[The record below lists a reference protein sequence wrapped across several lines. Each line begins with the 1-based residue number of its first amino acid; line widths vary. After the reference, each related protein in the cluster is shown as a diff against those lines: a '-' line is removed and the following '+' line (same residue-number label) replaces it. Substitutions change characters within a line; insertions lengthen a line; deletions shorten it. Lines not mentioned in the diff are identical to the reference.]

1 MFTVFVDK
9 QNKERILE
17 EFFFLFTHK
26 IRTETEPK
34 PWPKKR
40 FTDSTVSY
48 LYRCNPNLLPTVLQ
62 EFSVPMATVHHSCV
76 CSAAY
81 FHPVSLQKVLPFL
94 FFCCSAFVCTC
105 SLDPGLAR
113 VRWRT
118 WDDAGLGEPV
128 WPICPCLCP
137 GSVLPDDST
146 PAPPQPAAKAPRM
159 APEGPAESDLAD
171 SAPTQRTGT
180 TSLTH
185 WPITSINN
193 AWSLPLLNWCYLT
206 AQTYCY
212 RTRGRFQVQGS
223 LLNPDQ
229 DVRVFGSGLGVL
241 VTWRMCSH

>member
-1 MFTVFVDK
+1 VCCDWCVQVVHRCRISELRVRILFLPFESCSVTVNLKEKCFIIQYTSDTGMFTVFVDK

-118 WDDAGLGEPV
+118 
-128 WPICPCLCP
+128 
-137 GSVLPDDST
+137 
-146 PAPPQPAAKAPRM
+146 
-159 APEGPAESDLAD
+159 
-171 SAPTQRTGT
+171 
-180 TSLTH
+180 
-185 WPITSINN
+185 
-193 AWSLPLLNWCYLT
+193 
-206 AQTYCY
+206 
-212 RTRGRFQVQGS
+212 
-223 LLNPDQ
+223 
-229 DVRVFGSGLGVL
+229 
-241 VTWRMCSH
+241 